1 MKIAAA
7 YVRVSTDDQLEYS
20 PDSQLQAIRDYAK
33 SHDLILAEEYIFR
46 EEDGRSGR
54 QAEKRPEFMRMIS
67 TAKQQPPPFEVILC
81 WKYSRFARNQEESIV
96 YKSMLKKDG
105 IEVLSISEP
114 LIDGPFGSLIERI
127 IEWMDEYYSIRLSG
141 EVKRGMTEKVSRGE
155 PVTIPPLGYLMENKQ
170 LVPDPEMAP
179 VISMLF
185 DEFAAG
191 TPMLQLAR
199 RLNEMGIRTRRGNKI
214 ENRTI
219 NYILQNPIYIGKI
232 RWTPTGRASNNR
244 YRDAQDTVIVNG
256 NHQPI
261 VTIEQWEKAQ
271 AKIADNKQKFARYQ
285 RNTVS
290 KVMLRGLVRCSNCGS
305 TLVFLPPS
313 SMQCHLYSKGVCTV
327 SHCISVTRLESA
339 VLQGLEHDALD
350 MGGNLKIEYR
360 TQPAPVAT
368 VTIKAQIKKE
378 QNKLQRC
385 KEAYQGGVDTLAE
398 YRSNKEAILSTIAD
412 LEKQLNT
419 APTAIPAPDP
429 QALRDKIIAAIPV
442 LKDPSVTPTAKND
455 LLRCFIS
462 KIIYT
467 KSGEEIE
474 IYYYM

>member
-105 IEVLSISEP
+105 IEVVSISEP

-191 TPMLQLAR
+191 APMLQLAKK
-199 RLNEMGIRTRRGNKI
+199 LNEMGIRTRRGNKI
-214 ENRTI
+214 ENRTV

-232 RWTPTGRASNNR
+232 RWTPTGRASINR

-271 AKIADNKQKFARYQ
+271 AKIAENKQKFARYQ
-285 RNTVS
+285 RNTTS
-290 KVMLRGLVRCSNCGS
+290 KVMLRGLVRCSSCGS
-305 TLVFLPPS
+305 TLVFLPPT

-327 SHCISVTRLESA
+327 SHCISVARLESA

-368 VTIKAQIKKE
+368 ATIKAQIKKE

-398 YRSNKEAILSTIAD
+398 YRNNKETILSTIAD

-419 APTAIPAPDP
+419 APAATPAPDP
-429 QALRDKIIAAIPV
+429 QALRDKIIAAIPT
-442 LKDPSVTPTAKND
+442 LKDPDVTPTVKND

-462 KIIYT
+462 KIVYT
-467 KSGEEIE
+467 KSNEEIE
-474 IYYYM
+474 MYYYM

>member
-105 IEVLSISEP
+105 IEVISISEP

-191 TPMLQLAR
+191 APMLQLAKK
-199 RLNEMGIRTRRGNKI
+199 LNEMGIRTRRGNKI

-232 RWTPTGRASNNR
+232 RWTPTGRASTNR

-271 AKIADNKQKFARYQ
+271 AKITENKLKFARYQ
-285 RNTVS
+285 RNTTS

-305 TLVFLPPS
+305 TLVFLPPT

-327 SHCISVTRLESA
+327 SHCISVTKLESA

-368 VTIKAQIKKE
+368 ATIKAQIKKE

-385 KEAYQGGVDTLAE
+385 KEAYQDGVDTLAE
-398 YRSNKEAILSTIAD
+398 YRNNKETILSTIAD

-419 APTAIPAPDP
+419 APAATPAPDP
-429 QALRDKIIAAIPV
+429 QALRDKIIAAIPT
-442 LKDPSVTPTAKND
+442 LKDPDVTPTVKND

-462 KIIYT
+462 KIVYT
-467 KSGEEIE
+467 KSNEEIE
-474 IYYYM
+474 MYYYM

>member
-105 IEVLSISEP
+105 IEVVSISEP

-199 RLNEMGIRTRRGNKI
+199 RLNGMGIRTRRGCKI
-214 ENRTI
+214 EYRTL
-219 NYILQNPIYIGKI
+219 NYIMQNPVYIGKI
-232 RWTPTGRASNNR
+232 RWTPTGRANR
-244 YRDAQDTVIVNG
+244 YYKTDDTLIVDG

-261 VTIEQWEKAQ
+261 ITTEQWEKAQ
-271 AKIADNKQKFARYQ
+271 AKIAENKQKFPRYQ
-285 RNTVS
+285 RNTAS
-290 KVMLRGLVRCSNCGS
+290 KFMLRGLVHCSNCGA
-305 TLVFLPPS
+305 TLVTSTPGSL
-313 SMQCHLYSKGVCTV
+313 QCNHYAKGLCSI
-327 SHCISVTRLESA
+327 SHSITITKLDKA
-339 VLQGLEHDALD
+339 VMQGLEHDALD

-360 TQPAPVAT
+360 TQSAPIAT
-368 VTIKAQIKKE
+368 ATIKAQIKKE

-412 LEKQLNT
+412 LEKQLIT

-429 QALRDKIIAAIPV
+429 QALRDKIIAAIPT
-442 LKDPSVTPTAKND
+442 LKDPDVTPTVKNN

-462 KIIYT
+462 KIVYT
-467 KSGEEIE
+467 KSNEEIE
-474 IYYYM
+474 MYYYM

>member
-1 MKIAAA
+1 M
-7 YVRVSTDDQLEYS
+7 
-20 PDSQLQAIRDYAK
+20 
-33 SHDLILAEEYIFR
+33 
-46 EEDGRSGR
+46 
-54 QAEKRPEFMRMIS
+54 
-67 TAKQQPPPFEVILC
+67 
-81 WKYSRFARNQEESIV
+81 
-96 YKSMLKKDG
+96 
-105 IEVLSISEP
+105 
-114 LIDGPFGSLIERI
+114 IERI

-191 TPMLQLAR
+191 APMLQLAKK
-199 RLNEMGIRTRRGNKI
+199 LNEMGIRTRRGNKI
-214 ENRTI
+214 ENRTV

-232 RWTPTGRASNNR
+232 RWTPTGRASINR

-271 AKIADNKQKFARYQ
+271 AKIAENKQKFARYQ
-285 RNTVS
+285 RNTTS
-290 KVMLRGLVRCSNCGS
+290 KVMLRGLVRCSSCGS
-305 TLVFLPPS
+305 TLVFLPPT

-327 SHCISVTRLESA
+327 SHCISVARLESA

-368 VTIKAQIKKE
+368 ATIKAQIKKE

-398 YRSNKEAILSTIAD
+398 YRNNKETILSTIAD

-419 APTAIPAPDP
+419 APAATPAPDP
-429 QALRDKIIAAIPV
+429 QALRDKIIAAIPT
-442 LKDPSVTPTAKND
+442 LKDPDVTPTVKND

-462 KIIYT
+462 KIVYT
-467 KSGEEIE
+467 KSNEEIE
-474 IYYYM
+474 MYYYM

>member
-105 IEVLSISEP
+105 IEVVSISEP

-191 TPMLQLAR
+191 TPMLQLAKK
-199 RLNEMGIRTRRGNKI
+199 LNEMGIRTRRGNKI
-214 ENRTI
+214 ENRTV

-232 RWTPTGRASNNR
+232 RWTPTGRASINR

-271 AKIADNKQKFARYQ
+271 AKIAENKQKFARYQ
-285 RNTVS
+285 RNTTS
-290 KVMLRGLVRCSNCGS
+290 KVMLRGLVRCSSCGS
-305 TLVFLPPS
+305 TLVFLPPT

-327 SHCISVTRLESA
+327 SHCISVARLESA

-368 VTIKAQIKKE
+368 ATIKAQIKKE

-398 YRSNKEAILSTIAD
+398 YRNNKETILSTITD

-419 APTAIPAPDP
+419 APAATPAPDP
-429 QALRDKIIAAIPV
+429 QALRDKIIAAIPT
-442 LKDPSVTPTAKND
+442 LKDPDVTPTVKND

-462 KIIYT
+462 KIVYT
-467 KSGEEIE
+467 KSNEKIE
-474 IYYYM
+474 MYYYM

>member
-67 TAKQQPPPFEVILC
+67 TAKQQPQPFEVILC

-105 IEVLSISEP
+105 IEVVSISEP

-191 TPMLQLAR
+191 APMLQLAKK
-199 RLNEMGIRTRRGNKI
+199 LNEMGIRTRRGNKI
-214 ENRTI
+214 ENRTV

-232 RWTPTGRASNNR
+232 RWTPTGRASINR

-271 AKIADNKQKFARYQ
+271 AKIAENKQKFARYQ
-285 RNTVS
+285 RNTTS
-290 KVMLRGLVRCSNCGS
+290 KVMLRGLVRCSSCGS
-305 TLVFLPPS
+305 TLVFLPPT

-327 SHCISVTRLESA
+327 SHCISVARLESA

-368 VTIKAQIKKE
+368 ATIKAQIKKE

-398 YRSNKEAILSTIAD
+398 YRNNKEAILSTIAD
-412 LEKQLNT
+412 LENQLNT
-419 APTAIPAPDP
+419 VPIATPAPDP

-442 LKDPSVTPTAKND
+442 LKDPNVTPTAKND